1 MDGRKKANTNDKKV
15 DKFKKAYNIVSKI
28 AQFIVGD
35 SLSIQLK
42 EYKVSFSY
50 IIDNTTDYLKLPN
63 IQEVKIIEK
72 VNELKNINNTLLER
86 LFNFWL
92 RRNKQLLYWHMIFL
106 LVNTILLIINWDNVV
121 NLSNLIVEIL
131 VKWKGEI
138 VSMYCS

>member
-1 MDGRKKANTNDKKV
+1 MDGKKKVNINDKKV
-15 DKFKKAYNIVSKI
+15 DKFKKAYNIVSKV
-28 AQFIVGD
+28 AQFIVVD

-138 VSMYCS
+138 ISMYCS

>member
-1 MDGRKKANTNDKKV
+1 MDGKKKADTNDKKI
-15 DKFKKAYNIVSKI
+15 DKFKKAYNIVSKV

-50 IIDNTTDYLKLPN
+50 IIDNTTDYLKLTN

-72 VNELKNINNTLLER
+72 VNELKNINNALLER

-106 LVNTILLIINWDNVV
+106 LVNTILLIINWDNMV
-121 NLSNLIVEIL
+121 NL
-131 VKWKGEI
+131 
-138 VSMYCS
+138 